1 MPLGEPLAHQRSLGN
16 LLELDAASLMI
27 IDPHYPHIVLTCP
40 YRHCTIELE
49 QSVWQDVTT
58 YTAWVNYETGSAVA
72 VPKAWTRTDAIKR
85 AKQWIDRN
93 FDSVPVS
100 FRT

>member
-1 MPLGEPLAHQRSLGN
+1 
-16 LLELDAASLMI
+16 MI

-49 QSVWQDVTT
+49 QSVWHDVTT

-72 VPKAWTRTDAIKR
+72 VPKAWTRTDAIRR

-93 FDSVPVS
+93 FDNATARS
-100 FRT
+100 RR

>member
-1 MPLGEPLAHQRSLGN
+1 
-16 LLELDAASLMI
+16 MI

-40 YRHCTIELE
+40 YREFTIELE

-58 YTAWVNYETGSAVA
+58 YAAWVNYDKGSAVA
-72 VPKAWTRTDAIKR
+72 VPKAWTRADAIKR

-93 FDSVPVS
+93 FYSASTRPCQ
-100 FRT
+100 